1 MISGHFIRFWC
12 VAVLCAAVV
21 TAGSAPPILSSD
33 VNGDRRVDVRDIQ
46 RIIAGVLTRESGAGG
61 DVNGDGRID
70 VLDLHQ
76 ALCHASRPSGPDD
89 RSPEDSAP
97 GGCCFS
103 YQSLWVVAVET
114 RLDETFAD
122 TTAAT
127 LPRVSHADRTPMPAK
142 TGRYLLRLTANAPP
156 HA

>member
-1 MISGHFIRFWC
+1 MISRHFIRFWC

-21 TAGSAPPILSSD
+21 AASSAPPVLSSD

-46 RIIAGVLTRESGAGG
+46 RIIAGVLTPESGAAG

-76 ALCHASRPSGPDD
+76 ALCHASRPPGPGD
-89 RSPEDSAP
+89 RLPEDPAP
-97 GGCCFS
+97 DGCCFS
-103 YQSLWVVAVET
+103 YQSVWAAAVEA

-122 TTAAT
+122 TTAAA

-142 TGRYLLRLTANAPP
+142 TGRYLLQLTPNAPP